1 MRQRIVINVDGPA
14 NEATQR
20 TRRSGNKGRRWP
32 RVLAIL
38 ALLLLVFVVVAAVG
52 GFFLWRRYQ
61 SSPTYAVALILDAAQ
76 RNDVS
81 EFQKHINDEEIAK
94 NMTAAVSQKA
104 ASRYGGSLNSSVQ
117 QKIDSTMS
125 SLPPRMK
132 QTVHD
137 EFLNAMKA
145 FAAAPEQRS
154 FISIVGAVQ
163 SMMTITTNGDAAK
176 ATGKMAGH
184 DIELGMR
191 RDADG
196 WKVIDV
202 KDEVLVQRVVDSVMK
217 ELPAI
222 GSADPEFPF
231 MKKAKPKRSR
241 RGR

>member
-1 MRQRIVINVDGPA
+1 MRQRIVINLDGPA
-14 NEATQR
+14 AEGAKPVR
-20 TRRSGNKGRRWP
+20 KRRRWP
-32 RVLAIL
+32 RVLGIL
-38 ALLLLVFVVVAAVG
+38 MLVVLVFVVVAAVG
-52 GFFLWRRYQ
+52 GYFLVRRYQ
-61 SSPTYAVALILDAAQ
+61 SSPTYALALMFDAAQ
-76 RNDVS
+76 RNDVA
-81 EFQKHINDEEIAK
+81 EFDKRIAGEEIAK

-137 EFLNAMKA
+137 ELLNAMKA

-163 SMMTITTNGDAAK
+163 SMMTVTTNGDAAK

-202 KDEVLVQRVVDSVMK
+202 KDELLVQRVVDRMMK

-222 GSADPEFPF
+222 GGADPEFPF

>member
-1 MRQRIVINVDGPA
+1 MRQRIVINLDGPA
-14 NEATQR
+14 TEGAKPVR
-20 TRRSGNKGRRWP
+20 KRRRWP
-32 RVLAIL
+32 RVLGIL
-38 ALLLLVFVVVAAVG
+38 ALLVLLFVVAAAVG
-52 GFFLWRRYQ
+52 GYFLVRRYQ
-61 SSPTYAVALILDAAQ
+61 SSPTYALALMFDAAQ
-76 RNDVS
+76 RNDVA
-81 EFQKHINDEEIAK
+81 EFDKRIAGEEIAK

-125 SLPPRMK
+125 SLLPRVK

-137 EFLNAMKA
+137 EFLNAMK
-145 FAAAPEQRS
+145 AAAPEQRS

-163 SMMTITTNGDAAK
+163 SMMTVTTNGDSAK

-191 RDADG
+191 RDGDG

-202 KDEVLVQRVVDSVMK
+202 KDDLIVQRVVDNVMK

-222 GSADPEFPF
+222 GGADPEFPF

>member
-1 MRQRIVINVDGPA
+1 MRQKIVINLDQPA
-14 NEATQR
+14 TAGTKPVR
-20 TRRSGNKGRRWP
+20 KRRRWP
-32 RVLAIL
+32 RVLGIL
-38 ALLLLVFVVVAAVG
+38 ALLIVLFVVGAAVG
-52 GFFLWRRYQ
+52 GYFLVRRYQ
-61 SSPTYAVALILDAAQ
+61 SSPTYALALIFDAAQ
-76 RNDVS
+76 RNDVA
-81 EFQKHINDEEIAK
+81 EFQKRVDEEEIAK

-104 ASRYGGSLNSSVQ
+104 AARYGQAIDSSTQ
-117 QKIDSTMS
+117 QKIDSTMP
-125 SLPPRMK
+125 SLLPRVK

-137 EFLNAMKA
+137 EFLNLIKA
-145 FAAAPEQRS
+145 ASPEQRS

-163 SMMTITTNGDAAK
+163 SLMTVTTNGDSAK

-202 KDEVLVQRVVDSVMK
+202 KDDLIVQRVVDSVMK

-222 GSADPEFPF
+222 GNTDTEFPF

>member
-1 MRQRIVINVDGPA
+1 MRQRIVINLDGPA
-14 NEATQR
+14 AEGAKPVR
-20 TRRSGNKGRRWP
+20 KRRRWP
-32 RVLAIL
+32 RVLGIL
-38 ALLLLVFVVVAAVG
+38 MLVVLVFVVVAAVG
-52 GFFLWRRYQ
+52 GYFLVRRYQ
-61 SSPTYAVALILDAAQ
+61 ASPTYALALIFDAAQ
-76 RNDVS
+76 RNDTA
-81 EFQKHINDEEIAK
+81 EFDKRIAGEEIAK

-104 ASRYGGSLNSSVQ
+104 AARYGGSLDSSTQ

-125 SLPPRMK
+125 SLLPRVK

-137 EFLNAMKA
+137 EFLNALKA
-145 FAAAPEQRS
+145 AEPEQRS

-163 SMMTITTNGDAAK
+163 SLMTVTTNGDSAK

-202 KDEVLVQRVVDSVMK
+202 KDDVIVQRVVDSVMK

-222 GSADPEFPF
+222 GGTATEFPF

>member
-1 MRQRIVINVDGPA
+1 MRQRIVINLDGPA
-14 NEATQR
+14 GEATQR
-20 TRRSGNKGRRWP
+20 SRTGGNKRRRWP
-32 RVLAIL
+32 RVLGIL
-38 ALLLLVFVVVAAVG
+38 ALLVLLFVVAAAVG
-52 GFFLWRRYQ
+52 GYFLVRRYQ
-61 SSPTYAVALILDAAQ
+61 SSPTYALALMFDAAQ
-76 RNDVS
+76 RNDTA
-81 EFQKHINDEEIAK
+81 EFDKRIAGEEIAK

-104 ASRYGGSLNSSVQ
+104 AARYGGSLNSSVQ

-125 SLPPRMK
+125 SLLPRVK

-137 EFLNAMKA
+137 EFLNAMK
-145 FAAAPEQRS
+145 APEQRS

-163 SMMTITTNGDAAK
+163 SMMTVTTNGDSAK

-184 DIELGMR
+184 DMELGMR

-202 KDEVLVQRVVDSVMK
+202 KDDLIVQQVVDSVMK

-222 GSADPEFPF
+222 GSGDPEFPF

>member
-1 MRQRIVINVDGPA
+1 MRQRIVINLDGPA
-14 NEATQR
+14 AEGAKPVR
-20 TRRSGNKGRRWP
+20 KRRRWP
-32 RVLAIL
+32 RVLGIL
-38 ALLLLVFVVVAAVG
+38 MLVVLVFVVVAAVG
-52 GFFLWRRYQ
+52 GYFLVRRYQ
-61 SSPTYAVALILDAAQ
+61 ASPTYALALIFDAAQ
-76 RNDVS
+76 RNDTA
-81 EFQKHINDEEIAK
+81 EFDKRIAGEEIAK

-104 ASRYGGSLNSSVQ
+104 ASRYGGSLDSSTQ

-125 SLPPRMK
+125 SLLPRVK

-137 EFLNAMKA
+137 EFLNALKA
-145 FAAAPEQRS
+145 AEPEQRS

-163 SMMTITTNGDAAK
+163 SLMTVTTNGDSAK

-202 KDEVLVQRVVDSVMK
+202 KDERIVQRVVDSVMK

-222 GSADPEFPF
+222 GGANPEFPF